1 MYLAPGIS
9 ASVAAFA
16 PMTLRMTSSLALA
29 ASQVIGSLVIASG
42 IAALGTG
49 GSQSTILLVWP
60 AVPIM
65 AVYMAGIPTGIF
77 WSVLCMA
84 DVLVLFLLEGGL
96 ATIGTGFSPP
106 GPIMLINVI
115 FCCLVLSLINEGVR
129 ASLFRQ
135 LREQQ
140 QKLIN
145 ASKMAALGEM
155 SGGMAHEI
163 NTPLAIIKLN
173 SELIRNGMAAGEVS
187 SASLDRPLRSIGTA
201 VDRISPPARWF
212 AGHDQDPSTLRLNQ
226 LIAGSSIFPQQ
237 FRAKASPCGN
247 QIPEG
252 LSVFVVMFRSPRFS
266 LTLRTML

>member
-212 AGHDQDPSTLRLNQ
+212 AGHDKDPST
-226 LIAGSSIFPQQ
+226 S
-237 FRAKASPCGN
+237 
-247 QIPEG
+247 
-252 LSVFVVMFRSPRFS
+252 
-266 LTLRTML
+266 